1 MGKFLRRLSG
11 ETKLGCLL
19 VMKKEIKVFFTVFF
33 TAVLLL
39 VVFFLF
45 FAYSYGNAY
54 RRVRFIDTMNSLKEA
69 HIEAEQYGAFT
80 NYFKNINIYSYTN
93 SYVIKG
99 TNYQCEFAAERA
111 EFGNQGFLAITTN
124 QVFVWIDKKR
134 GVIPL
139 IVRKTTPFPPGF

>member
-39 VVFFLF
+39 VLFFLF

-54 RRVRFIDTMNSLKEA
+54 RRAKFITTMNDLHEA
-69 HIEAEQYGAFT
+69 HIEAERDGAFT
-80 NYFKNINIYSYTN
+80 NHFKNINIYSYTN
-93 SYVIKG
+93 RYVVEGI
-99 TNYQCEFAAERA
+99 NYQCEFAAERA
-111 EFGNQGFLAITTN
+111 EFRNQGFLAITTN